1 MPLADYV
8 ALYSTESRK
17 RVLDEDYFS
26 RSRPRQSQERGE
38 ALRRLRKEKSDEG
51 ERRLLRL
58 AQKEKGCTLL
68 TFNVLEAV
76 GY

>member
-26 RSRPRQSQERGE
+26 RWRPRQSQERKE
-38 ALRRLRKEKSDEG
+38 ALRRRRKTGPSGRKS
-51 ERRLLRL
+51 R
-58 AQKEKGCTLL
+58 
-68 TFNVLEAV
+68 
-76 GY
+76 